1 MGVKANLTSKLYGL
15 RRCGISHGDVF
26 TAQWVVSF
34 MLDLIGY
41 TPDKN
46 LSLYSLL
53 EPSFG
58 HGDFLIEIQKRI
70 IQSSKRFNFDAN
82 ATMSNNIYGCEIDD
96 SKYNKCIEGLRST
109 MPNFVPLKLKNEDF
123 LTSSW
128 DTKFDFII
136 GNPPYIRYENIPKK
150 ALNSYKVKFY
160 TFYYRCDLYVLF
172 YEHCLK
178 NLSKNGRHCF
188 ICSNRWLKNE
198 YGRKLRSL
206 ISSYY
211 KLEYIVDIER
221 LDVFKESVL
230 AYPAIT
236 LISNKEVDKKVK
248 IANVRNL
255 TDLKLPLSTTQK
267 EIRIPDN
274 WDNLFV
280 REEIKDLTT
289 IEDQGFKVGIGVAT
303 GADKIFISPKLKYV
317 VENELLLPIVN
328 AKDLT
333 GNEFNPKGLSLLNPY
348 NPNGNIIDLSRY
360 PKAKKYLE
368 SFKPILESRH
378 IVKKGRVWYSLIDKI
393 KPQIVQQPKI
403 LLPDISGNN
412 IIFIDYGLYYPAHNI
427 YYIIGNSISQLE
439 QLAAILMSKFV
450 KKQIEGISNRMNGGF
465 PRWQSQSIKKIRIPR
480 IAAIPSKLSF
490 KLICAYHNRNIEEID
505 SIVNDIIKIQ
515 VESTNSC
522 YCQDIPKS
530 LFDYDFSENIV
541 TPGLGIQ

>member
-1 MGVKANLTSKLYGL
+1 MKANLTGNLYGT
-15 RRCGISHGDVF
+15 RRCGVSHGDVF
-26 TAQWVVSF
+26 TSRWVVNF

-46 LSLYSLL
+46 LSLYRLL

-58 HGDFLIEIQKRI
+58 QGDFLIEIQNRI
-70 IQSSKRFNFDAN
+70 IQSAKRFNFDA
-82 ATMSNNIYGCEIDD
+82 TDVMSNNIYGCEIDD
-96 SKYNKCIEGLRST
+96 SKYDKCIEGLRSA

-128 DTKFDFII
+128 DAEFDFII
-136 GNPPYIRYENIPKK
+136 GNPPYIRYENIPKE

-160 TFYYRCDLYVLF
+160 TFHYRCDLYVLF

-198 YGRKLRSL
+198 YGRKLRAL
-206 ISSYY
+206 ISSSYN
-211 KLEYIVDIER
+211 LEYIIDVEK

-230 AYPAIT
+230 AYPSIT
-236 LISNKEVDKKVK
+236 LISNTEIDKNVK
-248 IANVRNL
+248 IVTVRNL
-255 TDLKLPLSTTQK
+255 KELKLPLSTTQK
-267 EIRIPDN
+267 QIRNSEN
-274 WDNLFV
+274 WDYLFV
-280 REEIKDLTT
+280 SEDIDDLTT

-303 GADKIFISPKLKYV
+303 GADKIFISTELEYI
-317 VENELLLPIVN
+317 VEKELLLPIVN

-333 GNEFNPKGLSLLNPY
+333 GNEFRNRGLRVLNPY
-348 NPNGNIIDLSRY
+348 DSSGNILDLSKY

-393 KPQIVQQPKI
+393 KPQIIHQPKI

-412 IIFIDYGLYYPAHNI
+412 MIFIDYGSYYPAHNI
-427 YYIIGNSISQLE
+427 YYITGNSISQLE
-439 QLAAILMSKFV
+439 QLAAVLMSKFV

-465 PRWQSQSIKKIRIPR
+465 PRWQSQSIKRLRIPR
-480 IAAIPSKLSF
+480 IATIPTKLSF
-490 KLICAYHNRNIEEID
+490 KLIRAYHNRNIEEID
-505 SIVNDIIKIQ
+505 SIVNDIIRIQ
-515 VESTNSC
+515 IESTTPRC
-522 YCQDIPKS
+522 HQDIQKS
-530 LFDYDFSENIV
+530 LFDYDFSENIGS
-541 TPGLGIQ
+541 PGFGIQ

>member
-1 MGVKANLTSKLYGL
+1 
-15 RRCGISHGDVF
+15 
-26 TAQWVVSF
+26 

-46 LSLYSLL
+46 LSLYTLL

-58 HGDFLIEIQKRI
+58 QGEFLIEIQKRI
-70 IQSSKRFNFDAN
+70 IQSAKRFNFDAT

-96 SKYNKCIEGLRST
+96 IKYDKCIEGLRST
-109 MPNFVPLKLKNEDF
+109 MPNFIPLKLKKEDF
-123 LTSSW
+123 LTSIW
-128 DTKFDFII
+128 DIKFDYII
-136 GNPPYIRYENIPKK
+136 GNPPYIRYENIPKD
-150 ALNSYKVKFY
+150 ALNSYKIKFY
-160 TFYYRCDLYVLF
+160 TFHYRCDLYVLF

-211 KLEYIVDIER
+211 KLEYIIDVEN

-230 AYPAIT
+230 AYPSIT
-236 LISNKEVDKKVK
+236 LISSTDVDRKVK
-248 IANVRNL
+248 IATIRDL
-255 TDLKLPLSTTQK
+255 KELKLPLSTTQK
-267 EIRIPDN
+267 EIRTSDN

-280 REEIKDLTT
+280 SEDIDDLTT
-289 IEDQGFKVGIGVAT
+289 IKDQGFKVGIGVAT
-303 GADKIFISPKLKYV
+303 GADKIYISSELKYM

-333 GNEFNPKGLSLLNPY
+333 GNEFRSKGLYILNPY
-348 NPNGNIIDLSRY
+348 DSNGNIIDLSKY
-360 PKAKKYLE
+360 PKAKEYLE

-378 IVKKGRVWYSLIDKI
+378 IVKKGQVWYSLIDKI
-393 KPQIVQQPKI
+393 KPQIIQQPKI

-427 YYIIGNSISQLE
+427 YYITGKSISQLE
-439 QLAAILMSKFV
+439 QLAAILMSEFV

-465 PRWQSQSIKKIRIPR
+465 PRWQSQSIKRIRIPR
-480 IAAIPSKLSF
+480 ISTIPHNLSYQ
-490 KLICAYHNRNIEEID
+490 LIGAYHNRNIKDID
-505 SIVNDIIKIQ
+505 SIVNHIVRIQ
-515 VESTNSC
+515 LDKAKHCCRNEF
-522 YCQDIPKS
+522 PES
-530 LFDYDFSENIV
+530 LFDYDFPEHISS
-541 TPGLGIQ
+541 PGFKAGNAFPTIT

>member
-1 MGVKANLTSKLYGL
+1 MGVKANLTSNLYGL

-26 TAQWVVSF
+26 TSQWVINF
-34 MLDLIGY
+34 MLDLIGF

-46 LSLYSLL
+46 LSLYRLL

-58 HGDFLIEIQKRI
+58 QGDFLIEIQNRI
-70 IQSSKRFNFDAN
+70 IQSAKRFNFDAT
-82 ATMSNNIYGCEIDD
+82 AVMSNNIYGCEIDD
-96 SKYNKCIEGLRST
+96 SKYDKCIEGLRST

-136 GNPPYIRYENIPKK
+136 GNPPYIRYENIPKER
-150 ALNSYKVKFY
+150 LNSYKVKFY
-160 TFYYRCDLYVLF
+160 TFHYRCDLYVLF

-198 YGRKLRSL
+198 YGRKLRAL

-211 KLEYIVDIER
+211 KLEYIIDVEK

-230 AYPAIT
+230 AYPSIT
-236 LISNKEVDKKVK
+236 LISNAEIDKNVK
-248 IANVRNL
+248 IVSVRNL
-255 TDLKLPLSTTQK
+255 NELKLPLSTTQK
-267 EIRIPDN
+267 EIRNSDN

-280 REEIKDLTT
+280 SEDIDDLTT

-303 GADKIFISPKLKYV
+303 GADKIFISTELENI
-317 VENELLLPIVN
+317 VEHELLLPIIN

-333 GNEFNPKGLSLLNPY
+333 GNEFRSKGLSVLNPY
-348 NPNGNIIDLSRY
+348 DSNGNIIDLSKY

-368 SFKPILESRH
+368 SFKQILESRH

-393 KPQIVQQPKI
+393 KPQLIQQPKI

-412 IIFIDYGLYYPAHNI
+412 IIFIDYGFYYPAHNI
-427 YYIIGNSISQLE
+427 YYITGNSISQLE

-450 KKQIEGISNRMNGGF
+450 KNQIEGISNRMNGGF
-465 PRWQSQSIKKIRIPR
+465 ARWQSQSIKRIRIPR
-480 IAAIPSKLSF
+480 IDTIPTKLSF
-490 KLICAYHNRNIEEID
+490 KLIHAYHNRYIEEID
-505 SIVNDIIKIQ
+505 SIVNDIIRIQ
-515 VESTNSC
+515 VESTTP
-522 YCQDIPKS
+522 YYHQDIQKS
-530 LFDYDFSENIV
+530 LFDYDFS
-541 TPGLGIQ
+541 

>member
-1 MGVKANLTSKLYGL
+1 MKANLTGNLYGL

-26 TAQWVVSF
+26 TSQWVVSF

-46 LSLYSLL
+46 LSLYRLL

-58 HGDFLIEIQKRI
+58 NGVFLIEIQNRI
-70 IQSSKRFNFDAN
+70 IQSAKRFNFDAT
-82 ATMSNNIYGCEIDD
+82 AIMSNNIYGCEIDD
-96 SKYNKCIEGLRST
+96 NKYYKCIEGLTST
-109 MPNFVPLKLKNEDF
+109 MPNYIPLKLKNEDF

-136 GNPPYIRYENIPKK
+136 GNPPYIRYENIPKE
-150 ALNSYKVKFY
+150 ALDSYKVKFY
-160 TFYYRCDLYVLF
+160 TFHYRCDIYVLF

-198 YGRKLRSL
+198 YGRKLRAL

-211 KLEYIVDIER
+211 KLEYIIDVEK

-230 AYPAIT
+230 AYPSIT
-236 LISNKEVDKKVK
+236 LITNAENDKNVK
-248 IANVRNL
+248 IVTVR
-255 TDLKLPLSTTQK
+255 DLKELILPLSTTQK
-267 EIRIPDN
+267 EIRNSDN

-280 REEIKDLTT
+280 SEDTDDLTT

-303 GADKIFISPKLKYV
+303 GADKIFISTELEYI

-333 GNEFNPKGLSLLNPY
+333 GNEFRSKGLKVLNTY
-348 NPNGNIIDLSRY
+348 DLNGNLIDLSKF
-360 PKAKKYLE
+360 PKAKKYLD
-368 SFKPILESRH
+368 SFKPILENRH

-393 KPQIVQQPKI
+393 KPQILHQPKI

-427 YYIIGNSISQLE
+427 YYITGNSISQLE
-439 QLAAILMSKFV
+439 QLAAILMSQFV
-450 KKQIEGISNRMNGGF
+450 KKQIDGISNRMNGGF
-465 PRWQSQSIKKIRIPR
+465 PRWQSQNIKRIRIPR
-480 IAAIPSKLSF
+480 IATIPAKLSF
-490 KLICAYHNRNIEEID
+490 KLIHAYHNRNIEEID
-505 SIVNDIIKIQ
+505 LIVNDIIRIQ
-515 VESTNSC
+515 IESNTPRYS
-522 YCQDIPKS
+522 QVIQKS

-541 TPGLGIQ
+541 PPGFGIQ